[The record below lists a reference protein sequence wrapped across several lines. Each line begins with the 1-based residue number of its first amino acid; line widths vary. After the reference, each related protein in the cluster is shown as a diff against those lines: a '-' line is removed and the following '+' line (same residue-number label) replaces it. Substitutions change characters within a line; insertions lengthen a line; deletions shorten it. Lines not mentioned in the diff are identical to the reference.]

1 MEHKFLV
8 IKDDDIEEYLDSA
21 QISMLTALAERVE
34 RGRKA
39 DDKLI
44 KEYLVLDL
52 DASIALNSLNVD
64 ISNRRMSGS
73 INVQVR
79 DISGFLLE
87 AMEKKGLNKDNTEEV
102 ID

>member
-8 IKDDDIEEYLDSA
+8 IKDVDAEKYLDSA
-21 QISMLTALAERVE
+21 QISMLIALAERVE

-79 DISGFLLE
+79 DISEFLLE
-87 AMEKKGLNKDNTEEV
+87 AIEKRGLNKDNTE
-102 ID
+102 D